1 MKARLI
7 DILKKNPVIAAV
19 KDETGLRAALTSKS
33 AVIFVLFGNICNIA
47 SIVSRIHQAEKLAIV
62 HFDLV
67 EGASSK
73 EIVVD
78 YLKNT
83 AKVDGL
89 ISTRGA
95 ILKAAKNKRL
105 HTIHRFFLVDSLSF
119 YSLPKQYAN
128 SQADLI
134 EIMPGCI
141 TPKVMQWVQDMMRVP
156 MIASGMVC
164 DTEDA
169 VSALKAGA
177 VAVSST
183 SPKVWDSI

>member
-19 KDETGLRAALTSKS
+19 KDEAGLRTALTTNS
-33 AVIFVLFGNICNIA
+33 AVIFVLFGNICNIS
-47 SIVSRIHQAEKLAIV
+47 SIVNRIHQAEKLAIV

-78 YLKNT
+78 YLKNI

-89 ISTRGA
+89 ISTKAA

-119 YSLPKQYAN
+119 YSLSKQYAN

-141 TPKVMQWVQDMMRVP
+141 IPKVMKWVQEMLRVP

-164 DTEDA
+164 EKEDA
-169 VSALKAGA
+169 VAALNAGA

-183 SPKVWDSI
+183 SPNVWDCI